1 MGSPKASNH
10 TRNGS
15 YNSLFSA
22 CACPCAGV
30 SCAKLFFSLHRSLL
44 LRCIGNINTYILI
57 SKDRVTDSY
66 TMINDESPQKNKKTK
81 LRSAFSSHPSFSSR
95 TEASVRLCLPEPAP
109 RTCPHVLLG
118 SATVRHVCL
127 NRRVTRAMFPDGVVG
142 INSLFF

>member
-15 YNSLFSA
+15 YNSLFFFFA

-44 LRCIGNINTYILI
+44 LRCIGNIKTYILI

-66 TMINDESPQKNKKTK
+66 AIINDGEKNCGLLSLLIPRSLPAQK
-81 LRSAFSSHPSFSSR
+81 
-95 TEASVRLCLPEPAP
+95 RLSDYVYLNLPP

-118 SATVRHVCL
+118 
-127 NRRVTRAMFPDGVVG
+127 
-142 INSLFF
+142 